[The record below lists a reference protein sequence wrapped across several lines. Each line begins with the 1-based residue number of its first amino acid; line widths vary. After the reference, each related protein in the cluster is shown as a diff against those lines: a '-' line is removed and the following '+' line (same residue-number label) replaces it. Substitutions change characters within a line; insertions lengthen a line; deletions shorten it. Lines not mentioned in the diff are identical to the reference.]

1 MTAPLRHLAISPDG
15 NRRWALARGLAPE
28 AGYSGA
34 TRRLTELIDET
45 ARQRIPYLSVHVL
58 NRRNL
63 ERPAAEINVVMDAIA
78 ELAIRLEQSVSSGQL
93 AVHWAGHRGRVPN
106 YAANSLGQLEAASSK
121 GAPLHLALLIDY
133 DAMHALRQAGGD
145 LNHLAPAGFPPVDLY
160 IRTSG
165 DLRTSGFDPLRLAHA
180 ELVFAPGGFPAFDAV
195 RLRAAIA
202 EYERRDR
209 RLGR

>member
-28 AGYSGA
+28 AGYTGA
-34 TRRLTELIDET
+34 TRRLAELIDET

-93 AVHWAGHRGRVPN
+93 AVHWVGHRGRVPN
-106 YAANSLGQLEAASSK
+106 RVAEGLSQLEAASS
-121 GAPLHLALLIDY
+121 AQARFDLALLVDY
-133 DAMHALRQAGGD
+133 DAVHALRQAGGD
-145 LNHLAPAGFPPVDLY
+145 LNHLAPVGFPPVDLY
-160 IRTSG
+160 IRTS
-165 DLRTSGFDPLRLAHA
+165 DDHRTSGFDPLRLAHA
-180 ELVFAPGGFPAFDAV
+180 ELLFAPGGFPAFNAV
-195 RLRAAIA
+195 SLRAAIT